1 MMKRLLTKE
10 GPMQPKVTIRRLLAV
25 GLAAFALLGAGAVR
39 AAEDAVRYVVQPGDT
54 LIGLGQTL
62 LENPDHWPTVQR
74 LNAVADP
81 YRMPVGRSL
90 RIPVSLLR
98 KEPRAAR
105 VVHVSGGASAD
116 GQPIVVDQTVSEGAR
131 LVTPAEGFMTL
142 ELPDGS
148 RLTLQPQSDVRI
160 DALHGFK
167 GVDDVQRA
175 TFDVRQGRIETDVK
189 PQAGPAARYRIHTPT
204 AIIGVRG
211 TSFRIASES
220 EQTRAEMRS
229 GTVVVRG
236 DKPGREIALKQG
248 FGLVARA
255 GQPADAPVPLLAAP
269 DVASMVTLY
278 ERPVMRVQLP
288 PVAGAVGYRG
298 QIAQDAAFTRIVAE
312 TKASVPDLKIA
323 GLPDGAY
330 YLRVRALDSRGLE
343 GLDADLAVRLKA
355 RPEPPFI
362 NAPRPNGKA
371 GAGTVDF
378 AWAKAEGAA
387 TYRFEIARDA
397 GFTDVVTRDHALPD
411 NAAAVPLEAGDYHWR
426 LASTRA
432 DGDRGPWGD
441 PVGLTVR
448 PPMAEVPPPAFDE
461 DSMLFAWGGE
471 PGQTFDY
478 QFADDAEF
486 TRLVASGN
494 VTAPELVMP
503 KPAAGAY
510 FLRIRAI
517 DPDGFVGGYSA
528 PQQVIVPAELPAWML
543 FVPLLILL

>member
-1 MMKRLLTKE
+1 
-10 GPMQPKVTIRRLLAV
+10 MQPKVTIRRLLVV
-25 GLAAFALLGAGAVR
+25 GLAAFVLSGGGAAH
-39 AAEDAVRYVVQPGDT
+39 AADDAVTYVVQPGDT
-54 LIGLGQTL
+54 LIGLGKTL
-62 LENPDHWPTVQR
+62 LENPDRWPTVQR

-81 YRMPVGRSL
+81 YRIPIGRSL
-90 RIPVSLLR
+90 RIPVTLLR

-116 GQPIVVDQTVSEGAR
+116 GQPLAVDQKVSEGAR

-175 TFDVRQGRIETDVK
+175 TFDVRQGRIETEVK

-211 TSFRIASES
+211 TSFRVASES
-220 EQTRAEMRS
+220 GQTRAEMRS
-229 GTVVVRG
+229 GTVAVRG

-255 GQPADAPVPLLAAP
+255 GQPLAAPVPLLPAP
-269 DVASMVTLY
+269 DLAGMATRY
-278 ERPVMRVQLP
+278 ERPVMRVQLA
-288 PVAGAVGYRG
+288 PVVGAVGYRG
-298 QIAQDAAFTRIVAE
+298 QVAQDAGFTRIVAE
-312 TKASVPDLKIA
+312 TQAAVPDLKIA

-330 YLRVRALDSRGLE
+330 YLRVRAYDSRGLE
-343 GLDADLAVRLKA
+343 GRDADLAVRLKA

-362 NAPRPNGKA
+362 NAPRPDGKA
-371 GAGTVDF
+371 GAGEVKF
-378 AWAKAEGAA
+378 AWAQAEGAA
-387 TYRFEIARDA
+387 SYRFEIARDA
-397 GFTDVVTRDHALPD
+397 GFTDIVTRDHALAG
-411 NAAAVPLEAGDYHWR
+411 NAAVVPLEAGEYHWR

-441 PVGLTVR
+441 PVSLTVR
-448 PPMAEVPPPAFDE
+448 PPMAGVPAPAFDE
-461 DSMLFAWGGE
+461 DNMLFAWGGE
-471 PGQTFDY
+471 PGQKFDY
-478 QFADDAEF
+478 EFADDAEF
-486 TRLVASGN
+486 THLVASGN
-494 VTAPELVMP
+494 VTVPELVLP

-510 FLRIRAI
+510 FMRIRAI

-528 PQQVIVPAELPAWML
+528 PQQVIVPAELPVWML
-543 FVPLLILL
+543 LAPLLILL